1 MCRERGREK
10 PQRNKGGVGNPVG
23 LHSQPG
29 ASLLV
34 RSWSSRTMPR
44 WRLGPLMPREGKA
57 RLPETVV
64 FVWGSGSSPSWAQGT
79 GRAPVHLLLAEPG
92 SDQPRCYLVRTPV
105 PGQARGW
112 SDSTI
117 RQKLPDLG
125 TSFQRPSCGSESHLA
140 TSICQSPVPSQIASP
155 RDWGTVLS
163 LDRNRER
170 SKHLCA
176 STKCPNTG
184 IQKSCPHQIHKG
196 NTRSTHTTGPPK
208 PTGVT

>member
-1 MCRERGREK
+1 MASPPSPAPLSSCVLG
-10 PQRNKGGVGNPVG
+10 P
-23 LHSQPG
+23 PG
-29 ASLLV
+29 ACPAGG
-34 RSWSSRTMPR
+34 W
-44 WRLGPLMPREGKA
+44 GPSCP
-57 RLPETVV
+57 
-64 FVWGSGSSPSWAQGT
+64 
-79 GRAPVHLLLAEPG
+79 GRAKPGCQKLWFSFGALGALPAGPRGPGEHRPLAEPG
-92 SDQPRCYLVRTPV
+92 SNQPRCYLVWTPV

-117 RQKLPDLG
+117 RQKLPDVG
-125 TSFQRPSCGSESHLA
+125 TSFQRPSCGSVSHLA

-155 RDWGTVLS
+155 RDGGTALS

-196 NTRSTHTTGPPK
+196 NTSRTHTAGPPK